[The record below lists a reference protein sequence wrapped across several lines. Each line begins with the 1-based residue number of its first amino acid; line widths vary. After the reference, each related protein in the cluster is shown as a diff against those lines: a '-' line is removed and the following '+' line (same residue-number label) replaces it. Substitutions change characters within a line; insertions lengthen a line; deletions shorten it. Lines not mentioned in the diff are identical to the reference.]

1 MRLIDANELIN
12 YIKSRGIGEGVGDSQ
27 RSFINS
33 VNKQPTAYDV
43 DKVLEQLHRI
53 SDEAEDEISVC
64 EKEYCLYHDG
74 FSDGADEAIEIVK
87 GGVVYEKL

>member
-12 YIKSRGIGEGVGDSQ
+12 HIKSWGMGEGVGDSQ

-43 DKVLEQLHRI
+43 DKVLEQLQRL
-53 SDEAEDEISVC
+53 SDEEEDKISVC
-64 EKEYCLYHDG
+64 EKGCELYHDG
-74 FSDGADEAIEIVK
+74 FSDGVDEAIEIVK
-87 GGVVYEKL
+87 GGCRI